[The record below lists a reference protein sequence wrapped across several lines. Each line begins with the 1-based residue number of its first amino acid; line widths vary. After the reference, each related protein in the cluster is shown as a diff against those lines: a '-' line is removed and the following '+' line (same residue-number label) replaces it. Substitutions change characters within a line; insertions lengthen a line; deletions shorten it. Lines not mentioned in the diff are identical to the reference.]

1 MSDGANQKK
10 NQTAGKEAD
19 GEQKAGAQANPALK
33 RAVALRYSKGQE
45 NVPTVVAKGQGLV
58 AESII
63 RKAQE
68 SGIHIHEDPSL
79 VEVLSKLDLDEQI
92 PSELY
97 ELVAE
102 VLSFVY
108 RIDSRSKETLKTL
121 GQKKS

>member
-1 MSDGANQKK
+1 MS
-10 NQTAGKEAD
+10 D
-19 GEQKAGAQANPALK
+19 GEQKSGSQANPALK

-45 NVPTVVAKGQGLV
+45 NVPVVVAKGQGLV

-108 RIDSRSKETLKTL
+108 RIDSRSKETLRSL
-121 GQKKS
+121 DQKKS